1 MTSEWARKLVEQR
14 KDSESKKSILT
25 RRKDMVK
32 NGALSAWKEL
42 KGDFR
47 AAIEEFNQAMGKQI
61 IFYASDD
68 LTDPNSFKL
77 VVDANSCTFTFSQP
91 QFTFTPSGRL
101 PYHLEVTDHGTQDV
115 LGWRSMN
122 GQFLTSR
129 QVAEM
134 EIGRVATS

>member
-1 MTSEWARKLVEQR
+1 
-14 KDSESKKSILT
+14 
-25 RRKDMVK
+25 MVK

-122 GQFLTSR
+122 GQFLSSR